1 MSNNPGSQGGYDNEL
16 QASAHA
22 SGIELV
28 RDDVEASILRL
39 EMDEGRVEWVVFN
52 PRGTSLETDSFKT
65 DERFTYIP
73 ASETLPR
80 AD

>member
-1 MSNNPGSQGGYDNEL
+1 MRLDQVGARLGAEV
-16 QASAHA
+16 
-22 SGIELV
+22 V

-39 EMDEGRVEWVVFN
+39 EMDKGRVEWVVFN
-52 PRGTSLETDSFKT
+52 PRGTSLETDSLKT